1 MPITTSIR
9 RRAIVLLTLCLLAG
23 GRPCLAAGEEVG
35 IALIVRPQV
44 KAYPLSGEAPRDLL
58 EKEPIERGMKV
69 KLDEKAF
76 LRIAFTRRF
85 GCQEVTAEGKQGLS
99 ISSVLTVLRTGDIDM
114 GDPADPC
121 NPKLKVHRGR
131 VLLAAFPGG
140 ERPIQIET
148 PEATITDKGTYL
160 RMLVDPIVGTF
171 IAIDEG
177 TVSVQAKAG
186 GSPVDITAGNWVLV
200 PPGGLPTRP
209 APLPPGDDDEILQ
222 DPPLLGCCTQV
233 EPPKPPPSQ

>member
-1 MPITTSIR
+1 MPISPIHR
-9 RRAIVLLTLCLLAG
+9 RVVVLLALCFLIG
-23 GRPCLAAGEEVG
+23 GRPCPAAGGEEVG

-44 KAYPLSGEAPRDLL
+44 RAYPLSGEASRDLQ
-58 EKEPIERGMKV
+58 EKEPIERGMKL

-76 LRIAFTRRF
+76 LRVAFTRKF

-99 ISSVLTVLRTGDIDM
+99 ISSVLTVLRTSDVDV

-131 VLLAAFPGG
+131 VRLAALPGG
-140 ERPIQIET
+140 EKPIQIET
-148 PEATITDKGTYL
+148 PDATATVKGTSL
-160 RMLVDPIVGTF
+160 RVLVDPVAGTF
-171 IAIDEG
+171 VAVDEG

-186 GSPVDITAGNWVLV
+186 GKPVEVTAGNWVLV

-233 EPPKPPPSQ
+233 EPPKPPPH